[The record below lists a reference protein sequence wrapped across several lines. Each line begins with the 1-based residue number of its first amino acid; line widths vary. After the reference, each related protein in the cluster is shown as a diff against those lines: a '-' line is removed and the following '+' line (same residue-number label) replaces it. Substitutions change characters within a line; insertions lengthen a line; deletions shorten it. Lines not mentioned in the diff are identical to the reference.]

1 MRTFAGDGAK
11 GFSNQKPWVFTGS
24 STAVAFT
31 ANATDIEK
39 RRNCLELDEGT
50 FLASMYVKII
60 LLVISLSIIPA
71 VTFGS
76 ETIRVAI
83 ADNQKTVSLQSS
95 SGLVA
100 AGQSINHREKKLIY
114 HSVSFARRLVRVRS
128 PGAIIQ
134 VNGRGYRGMMEI
146 RKKKNG
152 LLLVVN
158 ELDIEEYLKGVVAAE
173 IPPDWKF
180 EALKAQA
187 VAARTYALYRKH
199 SAGNRPYHIL
209 STVDSQVYSGNR
221 GEQPQAVRAVRET
234 RGVVIT
240 YHGQIIPA
248 FYHSSCGGHTE
259 NADELWGI
267 DEPYLKGVDCE
278 CQEISKYGLWEKRV
292 PLSEVLSALRKM
304 GYRLHDILDVGI
316 GDITPAG
323 RVKDVIIMHRGGKLM
338 VPAEDLRAAI
348 GNTQI
353 PSVFFELELS
363 GREAVFSGRGRG
375 HGVGLCQ
382 WGAEEMALRGYNYQA
397 IVGHY
402 YPGTKLIKIE

>member
-1 MRTFAGDGAK
+1 MR
-11 GFSNQKPWVFTGS
+11 
-24 STAVAFT
+24 
-31 ANATDIEK
+31 
-39 RRNCLELDEGT
+39 
-50 FLASMYVKII
+50 VKII
-60 LLVISLSIIPA
+60 LFILGLFSIPA
-71 VTFGS
+71 ITLGS

-95 SGLVA
+95 SGLIA
-100 AGQSINHREKKLIY
+100 AGQSTSHSKKQMLY
-114 HSVSFARRLVRVRS
+114 STVSISTRPVRIRS
-128 PGAIIQ
+128 AGEVIQ
-134 VNGRGYRGMMEI
+134 VNGKGYRGWVEI

-173 IPPDWKF
+173 IPPDWEF

-187 VAARTYALYRKH
+187 IASRTYAIYQKQ

-209 STVDSQVYSGNR
+209 ATVDSQVYSGNR
-221 GEQPQAVRAVRET
+221 GEHPQTIRAVRET

-240 YHGQIIPA
+240 YQNEIIPA

-259 NADELWGI
+259 NAAELWGI

-292 PLSEVLSALRKM
+292 PIAQMISALRKQ
-304 GYRLHDILDVGI
+304 GYRLRDILDLGV

-323 RVKDVIIMHRGGKLM
+323 RVKEVAIIHGGGKLL
-338 VPAEDLRAAI
+338 VPAEDLRAAL

-363 GREAVFSGRGRG
+363 DKEAVFSGRGRG
-375 HGVGLCQ
+375 HGVGFCQ
-382 WGAEEMALRGYNYQA
+382 WGAEEMALRGYDYKT
-397 IVGHY
+397 ILLHY
-402 YPGTKLIKIE
+402 YPGTKLTKIE